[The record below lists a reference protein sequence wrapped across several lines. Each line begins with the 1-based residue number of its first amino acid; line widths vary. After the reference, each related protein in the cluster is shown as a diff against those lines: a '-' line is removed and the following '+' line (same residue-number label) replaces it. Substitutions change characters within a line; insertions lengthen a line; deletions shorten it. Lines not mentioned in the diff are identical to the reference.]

1 MRKCSKLY
9 FGLILTWIRRKVS
22 IFDILPLTTMF
33 YNDFVKV
40 RYAFNSEL
48 SNSSLLTEEIVPQ
61 NITRTGSHYL
71 KNNTM
76 SAT

>member
-22 IFDILPLTTMF
+22 IFDILPLTAMF

-71 KNNTM
+71 ENNTM